1 MPTSDTI
8 HVLARQAAR
17 WTTAAGQDESAFI
30 ENIHA
35 NYGVAY
41 ALALRDIA
49 TDGEIQQVTGLTGRD
64 ILGHAV
70 DAQDRAAMSL
80 SAQAPQIAPRGPL
93 VALAKE
99 GLPTGYGNDQS
110 LAQRLSHGLV
120 EGLGFGLG
128 HLLFTAFLAGGVGFL
143 GFRLGRGRNERTR

>member
-99 GLPTGYGNDQS
+99 GLPTGYGNEQS
-110 LAQRLSHGLV
+110 LTKRLSHGLV

-128 HLLFTAFLAGGVGFL
+128 HLIFALLFTGGVGFL
-143 GFRLGRGRNERTR
+143 GFRLGRGGKERTR